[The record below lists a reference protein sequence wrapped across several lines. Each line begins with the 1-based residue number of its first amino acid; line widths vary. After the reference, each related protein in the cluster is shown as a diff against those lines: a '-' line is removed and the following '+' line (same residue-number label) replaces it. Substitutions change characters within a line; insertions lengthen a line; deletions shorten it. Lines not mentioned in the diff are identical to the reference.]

1 MICPHSDFARPSTG
15 NEIQYNFTCHF
26 IRSQFI
32 ELIIE
37 VLNQMYKFSTLEKDK
52 ICSLVFPYGYV
63 SRLVEL
69 SLPTALLTTIA
80 FRARISEDL
89 WLTIQGPKTS
99 YLRAPSVRA

>member
-1 MICPHSDFARPSTG
+1 
-15 NEIQYNFTCHF
+15 
-26 IRSQFI
+26 
-32 ELIIE
+32 
-37 VLNQMYKFSTLEKDK
+37 MYKFSTLEKDK
-52 ICSLVFPYGYV
+52 TSSLVVFPYGYV

-89 WLTIQGPKTS
+89 WFTIQGPKTS